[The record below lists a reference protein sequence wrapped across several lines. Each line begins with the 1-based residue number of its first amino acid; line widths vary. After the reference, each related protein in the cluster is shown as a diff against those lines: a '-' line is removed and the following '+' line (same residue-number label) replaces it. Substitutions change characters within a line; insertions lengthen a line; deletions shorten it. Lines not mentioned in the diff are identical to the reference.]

1 MIHLGGLV
9 ELKQLK
15 YFITI
20 VESGSLG
27 KAAQKLEIGTSAL
40 SQQISKLED
49 ELCTR
54 LLQRNSTGVTP
65 TPAGL
70 AFFKQAQL
78 VLRHTQYAIEA
89 AHSSRLT
96 GHVSV
101 GFSPSIASVLG
112 IPFMQLMSERYPDIK
127 IHLVESL
134 SGNLAHLV
142 NARQLDIAIIF
153 TQDVDSNWAVQPL
166 LKEQMFLM
174 AKKSL
179 LKEHGFEHCIQ
190 DGTIDLEKI
199 NALPLALPSRRHG
212 LRKFLDQR
220 ASILNVQYEIDGLHL
235 LMNCVSHLNMA
246 TIQPVSAHFDYLGTE
261 VCLLKIIEPTLD
273 RVNYLI
279 SISEDELSPASLAT
293 KVAIKLC
300 VKELIHTGQWPSAEL
315 FDY

>member
-1 MIHLGGLV
+1 M

-27 KAAQKLEIGTSAL
+27 KAAQKLEVGTSAL
-40 SQQISKLED
+40 SQQIAKLED

-65 TPAGL
+65 TPSGL

-78 VLRHTQYAIEA
+78 SLRHIQYAVEA

-112 IPFMQLMSERYPDIK
+112 IPFMQLMSQRYPDIK

-134 SGNLAHLV
+134 SGNLTNLV
-142 NARQLDIAIIF
+142 NSRQLDIAIIF
-153 TQDVDSNWAVQPL
+153 TQDVDVNWAVQPL

-174 AKKSL
+174 ANSCL
-179 LKEHGFEHCIQ
+179 LKSFGFDQCIQ
-190 DGTIDLEKI
+190 EGRIDLEKI
-199 NALPLALPSRRHG
+199 NRLPLVLPSQRHG
-212 LRKFLDQR
+212 LRKFLDQKVEG
-220 ASILNVQYEIDGLHL
+220 LDVNYEIDGLHL
-235 LMNCVSHLNMA
+235 LMNCVSNLNLA
-246 TIQPVSAHFDYLGTE
+246 TIQPVSAHFDYLKTDI
-261 VCLLKIIEPTLD
+261 CLLKVVEPELD

-279 SISEDELSPASLAT
+279 SLSEEELSPASLAT
-293 KVAIKLC
+293 KVAIKSC
-300 VKELIHTGQWPSAEL
+300 VKELINNGLWPSAEL
-315 FDY
+315 LDF

>member
-1 MIHLGGLV
+1 M

-27 KAAQKLEIGTSAL
+27 KAAQKLDVGTSAL
-40 SQQISKLED
+40 SQQIAKLED

-54 LLQRNSTGVTP
+54 LLSRTSTGVTP

-78 VLRHTQYAIEA
+78 SLRHVQYAIEA

-134 SGNLAHLV
+134 SGNLTNLV
-142 NARQLDIAIIF
+142 NSRQLDIAIIF
-153 TQDVDSNWAVQPL
+153 TQDVDANWSVQPL

-174 AKKSL
+174 ANRAL
-179 LKEHGFEHCIQ
+179 LQEYDLENCIQ
-190 DGTIDLEKI
+190 NGQIDLERV
-199 NALPLALPSRRHG
+199 NRLPLVLPSQRHG
-212 LRKFLDQR
+212 LRKFLDQKVE
-220 ASILNVQYEIDGLHL
+220 LLDVDYEVDGLHL

-246 TIQPVSAHFDYLGTE
+246 TIQPVSAHFDYLKSDI
-261 VCLLKIIEPTLD
+261 CLLKVVEPELA
-273 RVNYLI
+273 RINYLI
-279 SISEDELSPASLAT
+279 SISEEELSPASLAT
-293 KVAIKLC
+293 KVAIKIC
-300 VKELIHTGQWPSAEL
+300 VKKLINKGLWSGAEL
-315 FDY
+315 LDF